1 MAGVLEQIRRPRRKL
16 VKVSVPLTEMNPKVL
31 ELQAAKEILAEVF
44 GTNMSEI
51 EEVLKL
57 RCEER
62 LEVGGTYSRR
72 KRTQGEPLLKHPNR
86 EMQAWPMEFCLA
98 EESA

>member
-1 MAGVLEQIRRPRRKL
+1 MAGVLEQLRRPGRKL
-16 VKVSVPLTEMNPKVL
+16 VRVSVPIAEMNPKVL

-62 LEVGGTYSRR
+62 LEVRGTHSKR
-72 KRTQGEPLLKHPNR
+72 KKTQGEPLLKHPNI
-86 EMQAWPMEFCLA
+86 EVQAWPMEFCLA
-98 EESA
+98 E